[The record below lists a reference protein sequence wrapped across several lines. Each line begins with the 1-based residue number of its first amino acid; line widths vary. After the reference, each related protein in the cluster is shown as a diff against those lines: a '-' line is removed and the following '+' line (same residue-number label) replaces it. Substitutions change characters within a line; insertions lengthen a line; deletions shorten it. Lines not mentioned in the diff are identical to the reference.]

1 MTSIACKP
9 PALSFGSISTYCLV
23 VLTLVLS
30 SVPAQAQ
37 LEVDSLEVWGLM
49 RRAAERVSESVVQIE
64 TLGGLETVDGNF
76 FAAGPA
82 TGTIVTPDGLIVTS
96 AYAVVHQPTTI
107 LVRFADGNRT
117 TAEIVA
123 RDHARGLILLKAS
136 NVTNRPVPSVL
147 PESEVRVGQW
157 AVAVGRTFQP
167 DQINTNVGIISAK
180 DRVLGKAIQ
189 TDAKVSPNN
198 YGGPLVDVQGRV
210 MGVLCAIS
218 PRGNEPLAGVDW
230 YDSGIG
236 FAIPMSDI
244 MSRLERWSAPE
255 DLYPGKLG
263 ISPTTT
269 DQFATPVIVARV
281 GEKSPARVAGIE
293 ADDVITSV
301 DGRTIRR
308 FPDLQHALNR
318 RYAGEVVTVTLQRGE
333 QTIETEV
340 ELAQTIEPLRLT
352 WLGILPELDSNRTQ
366 LTVGYVFP
374 EGPAAKAGV
383 KTGDVLQSI
392 EDRAIT
398 NYESA
403 ALALARFEPEDN
415 CIITVT
421 RDNQPLELNIVLT
434 DLSGQLPE
442 PGQTGVAGDA
452 EIQRFQLEQFPNS
465 CDVVVPAGFTPDG
478 SYGLLVWLGVPGKHD
493 QPELKTAWEA
503 IAARQRV
510 VVIAPHSSE
519 DRRWSQADVE
529 IVNGMIQRALTQYN
543 LSTQKT
549 AVSGEGAGRN
559 LAWLIA
565 TDDSRPVQGVGLLG
579 MPVPV
584 NRQLPENQ
592 PTKRLF
598 AASWLSERQIEQ
610 ITESDLSSQLTR
622 AGFPTTFL
630 TSDQPQSEAT
640 REELA
645 RWLMTLDRL

>member
-1 MTSIACKP
+1 MTSIDRKA
-9 PALSFGSISTYCLV
+9 ARITLGSIPTGCIVFLLLLV
-23 VLTLVLS
+23 ATE
-30 SVPAQAQ
+30 PARGQI
-37 LEVDSLEVWGLM
+37 EGDSLEVWGLM
-49 RRAAERVSESVVQIE
+49 RQAAERVANSVVQIE
-64 TLGGLETVDGNF
+64 TLGGLETVDGNY

-82 TGTIVTPDGLIVTS
+82 TGTIVTQDGLIVTS

-117 TAEIVA
+117 TAEIIA
-123 RDHARGLILLKAS
+123 RDYARGLILLKAS
-136 NVTNRPVPSVL
+136 NVSNGVVPTVL

-210 MGVLCAIS
+210 MGILCAIS

-236 FAIPMSDI
+236 FAVPMSDI
-244 MSRLERWSAPE
+244 MNRLARWSAPE

-263 ISPTTT
+263 ISPASSE
-269 DQFATPVIVARV
+269 QFATPVVVARV
-281 GEKSPARVAGIE
+281 GGKSPAKDSGIKV
-293 ADDVITSV
+293 DDVITAV

-318 RYAGEVVTVTLQRGE
+318 RYAGEVVTVTLQRGD
-333 QTIETEV
+333 QTFQTEV
-340 ELAQTIEPLRLT
+340 ELAQTIDPLRLT
-352 WLGILPELDSNRTQ
+352 WLGILPALDANGTQ
-366 LTVGYVFP
+366 LSVDYVFADS
-374 EGPAAKAGV
+374 PAALAGV
-383 KTGDVLQSI
+383 QVGDVLQSVQ
-392 EDRAIT
+392 DRAIT
-398 NYESA
+398 NYETA
-403 ALALARFEPEDN
+403 TLALAPFEPEDT
-415 CIITVT
+415 CRIKLL
-421 RDNQPLELNIVLT
+421 RGDQPIELNVVLT
-434 DLSGQLPE
+434 ELSSQLPE
-442 PGQTGVAGDA
+442 PQEAGVAGDA
-452 EIQRFQLEQFPNS
+452 DVQRFQLEQFPNA

-493 QPELKTAWEA
+493 QPALKESWEA

-529 IVNGMIQRALTQYN
+529 IVNGMIQRVLAEYN
-543 LSTQKT
+543 LSPQKT

-584 NRQLPENQ
+584 NRQLPENR

-598 AASWLSERQIEQ
+598 AASWLSERQMEQ
-610 ITESDLSSQLTR
+610 ITGSDLSSQLTR

-630 TSDQPQSEAT
+630 TSDDPQSETT